1 MEIDTKTTLKIARLS
16 RIKITDTESDDI
28 QKDLNRIVEFVKKLG
43 EIDISG
49 VSEFN
54 FGETY
59 LKDMREDS
67 IIINDNTDDVLKNTK
82 NKNQDFCDKR
92 APDGSICAMNP
103 VVCISHTPR
112 TQLAMSLGWGSEN

>member
-16 RIKITDTESDDI
+16 RIKITDTESDNI
-28 QKDLNRIVEFVKKLG
+28 QKDLNRIVEFVKKLS

-82 NKNQDFCDKR
+82 NKNQDFFTVPK
-92 APDGSICAMNP
+92 I
-103 VVCISHTPR
+103 V
-112 TQLAMSLGWGSEN
+112 E

>member
-1 MEIDTKTTLKIARLS
+1 MKIKGRGSMEIDTETTLKIARLS
-16 RIKITDTESDDI
+16 RIKITDAESDDI

-49 VSEFN
+49 VVEFN

-59 LKDMREDS
+59 LEDMREDS

-82 NKNQDFCDKR
+82 NKNQDFFTVPK
-92 APDGSICAMNP
+92 I
-103 VVCISHTPR
+103 V
-112 TQLAMSLGWGSEN
+112 E